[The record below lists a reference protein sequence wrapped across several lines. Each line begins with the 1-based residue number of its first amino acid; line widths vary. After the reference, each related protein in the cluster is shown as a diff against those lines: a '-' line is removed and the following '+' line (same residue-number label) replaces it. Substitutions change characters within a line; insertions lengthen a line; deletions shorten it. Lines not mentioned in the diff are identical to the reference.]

1 MPYSDLPIPVP
12 VPTIILKMPSRP
24 QKKARERYF
33 RLQSD
38 ALELDGRNLHWSTIS
53 SPIGLLSFA
62 RAMVELSAE
71 GLLISSMEICRGAEM
86 GPCTIIR

>member
-1 MPYSDLPIPVP
+1 MPYSDFPIPVP
-12 VPTIILKMPSRP
+12 VSTIILKMPSRP

-38 ALELDGRNLHWSTIS
+38 ALELDDRNLHWSTIS
-53 SPIGLLSFA
+53 SFLSFA

-71 GLLISSMEICRGAEM
+71 GLLTSSMEICRGAEM